1 MKRAFTLVELL
12 VVIAI
17 IGMLVG
23 LLLPAVQQAREAA
36 RRMQCNNNLKQMGL
50 AALNHESQSRYYP
63 SGGWYWNWAGD
74 PDAGFGKNQMGGW
87 TYSLLPFMEQNALY
101 QLGADGDPGT
111 ESATQK
117 TGACTR
123 GSTPL
128 AVYHC
133 PSRRA
138 PKAYPAGT
146 GVTNSNK
153 VDNGAKSDYGCNCA
167 DTYSAVNP
175 GSFSASKTY
184 SWPTPTSKGVIFGR
198 SEVTIGEVR
207 DGTSNTLLI
216 GEKYLTPEFYETGSS
231 LSDNEPIYTGA
242 DWDTYRL
249 ATSSTMPYQDRSG
262 YLDSSNNFGSVH
274 AGGFGTVLCDGSVQS
289 ISYSIDAETFTY
301 FAQRNDGKVF
311 TLQQ

>member
-63 SGGWYWNWAGD
+63 SGGWFWNWAGD

-128 AVYHC
+128 SVFYC

-138 PKAYPAGT
+138 AKAYPAGT

-153 VDNGAKSDYGCNCA
+153 VDNGGKSDYGCNSA
-167 DTYSAVNP
+167 DTHSGVNP

-184 SWPTPTSKGVIFGR
+184 NWPTPTSKGVIFAR

-207 DGTSNTLLI
+207 DGTSNTMLI
-216 GEKYLTPEFYETGSS
+216 GEKYLMIENYENGAG
-231 LSDNEPIYTGA
+231 SDNEPIFTGA
-242 DWDTYRL
+242 DVDTYRY
-249 ATSSTMPYQDRSG
+249 ATASYMPYQDRNN
-262 YLDSSNNFGSVH
+262 YLSTSYNFGGTH
-274 AGGFGTVLCDGSVQS
+274 AGAFGTVLCDGSVQS
-289 ISYSIDAETFTY
+289 ISYSIDAEAWTY